1 LDVQEEYVTAG
12 SSMEAEMFDFL
23 GVQEVFVPDTNIIYN
38 DNRENVDWSQCC
50 TTKGLW
56 HIKMKENNVKEN
68 KNNKF
73 VTVPHVDGKK
83 NMADIITN
91 EMKDVLVIL
100 FLYMIL
106 W

>member
-1 LDVQEEYVTAG
+1 
-12 SSMEAEMFDFL
+12 
-23 GVQEVFVPDTNIIYN
+23 
-38 DNRENVDWSQCC
+38 
-50 TTKGLW
+50 
-56 HIKMKENNVKEN
+56 MKENNVKEN

-106 W
+106 